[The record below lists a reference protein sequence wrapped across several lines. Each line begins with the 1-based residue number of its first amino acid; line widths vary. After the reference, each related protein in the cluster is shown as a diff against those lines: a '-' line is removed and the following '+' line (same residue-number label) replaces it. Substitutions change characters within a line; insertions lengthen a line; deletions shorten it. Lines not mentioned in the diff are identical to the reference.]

1 MFRKL
6 FFPIGKCHPKYTN
19 YIKWSFTSNV
29 LLSTEYALATHS
41 MLHAINTDS
50 ETMRTLNYVGKD
62 IIGQMGGLMYMSKMG
77 DKADKEPVKF
87 LQYSNGI
94 EQVGLL
100 ATCSTPL
107 LSSYFLPIAGISN
120 IFSNLSFIGYGAI
133 NAKCIQTM
141 AIDNNIGELYSKITM
156 INMLGSSVGLILGV
170 SITFLIPDHTT
181 RLGLVPFLGIA
192 RVYTFNMAVKDFI
205 Q

>member
-6 FFPIGKCHPKYTN
+6 FFQSGKCHPKYTN

-50 ETMRTLNYVGKD
+50 ETMRTFNYIGKD

-94 EQVGLL
+94 EQVGLI

-107 LSSYFLPIAGISN
+107 LSNYFLPIAGISN

-133 NAKCIQTM
+133 NAKCIQSM

-170 SITFLIPDHTT
+170 GITILIPDHTT
-181 RLGLVPFLGIA
+181 RLGLVPLLGIA
-192 RVYTFNMAVKDFI
+192 RVYTFNRAVKELI
-205 Q
+205 E